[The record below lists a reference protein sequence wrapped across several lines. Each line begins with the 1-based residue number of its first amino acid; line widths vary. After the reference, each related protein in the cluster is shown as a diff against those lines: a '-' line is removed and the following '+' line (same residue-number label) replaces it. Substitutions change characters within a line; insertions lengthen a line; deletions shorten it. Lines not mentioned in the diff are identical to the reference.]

1 MTDGDE
7 IVRRAA
13 SAFNMADPDAFAAL
27 AHPDFLF
34 APLLTRSA
42 DGQPYRG
49 REGARQYVLDAH
61 AWATTRLEVGTV
73 ADHGDVLVSHCT
85 LSMTVDGRTSSFP
98 VVYVA
103 RVRDGLVAEMA
114 TLADVSEAAVTLGIE
129 TPPPAGPPLHL
140 ELPAV
145 PESVPAFRLA
155 VRVFA
160 RSRGFEDTQP
170 MALAVTEATTNA
182 VLHAYAD
189 APEPGPIALTGR
201 DETGGI
207 LVSVADE
214 GHGLRPRAGSPG
226 MGLGLPIMQS
236 AAAEVSFRGPPQR
249 PAGTEVRLRFAR

>member
-1 MTDGDE
+1 MSSGEE

-13 SAFNMADPDAFAAL
+13 SAFNMGDPDAFAAL

-34 APLLTRSA
+34 VPLLTRSA
-42 DGQPYRG
+42 DGEPYRG

-61 AWATTRLEVGTV
+61 AWATTTLDVESV
-73 ADHGDVLVSHCT
+73 ADQGDVLVSQCV
-85 LSMTVDGRTSSFP
+85 LSLTVEGRTTTLP

-114 TLADVSEAAVTLGIE
+114 TLADVSQAVVALGVE
-129 TPPPAGPPLHL
+129 PPPQAGPPLHL

-155 VRVFA
+155 VREFA

-170 MALAVTEATTNA
+170 IALAVTEAATNA

-207 LVSVADE
+207 LVSVADV
-214 GHGLRPRAGSPG
+214 GHGLRPRHSSPG
-226 MGLGLPIMQS
+226 IGLGLPLMQRS
-236 AAAEVSFRGPPQR
+236 AAEVSFRGPPHR